1 MIKFLTSRLLEVA
14 LVAVIYFG
22 AYLGNEYAQNI
33 LMPYVWVAI
42 VLSFCVLVALSN
54 DKTKADFMKDR
65 KPRSQLAKSYSL
77 IYDCSIAFALCAFGY
92 QFTGVIWFFVM
103 LFVWCLI
110 SGEDKKIME
119 AKANQD

>member
-1 MIKFLTSRLLEVA
+1 MIKFLTSRLLEIA

-22 AYLGNEYAQNI
+22 ACLGNEYAQNI
-33 LMPYVWVAI
+33 LMPYVWI
-42 VLSFCVLVALSN
+42 TITLSIFVLLALSSE
-54 DKTKADFMKDR
+54 KAKADFMKER
-65 KPRSQLAKSYSL
+65 KPRSKIAKSYSL
-77 IYDCSIAFALCAFGY
+77 IYDCGIAFALCAFGY

-110 SGEDKKIME
+110 SSEDKKIME